1 MLLNLSRNII
11 VQRKKFPRKLAALN
25 LIHSVEIWT
34 AIKGMSI
41 FRPAHSLYKRYFSI
55 GRVPFESP
63 EWNDKGSYPI
73 IQEEFRSE
81 FFPLNKVVLNEFAK
95 LGEVIRIRFLDC
107 SWVSFPLNE
116 IINFLISQ
124 RCFVP
129 WLENG
134 PTKMTKL
141 TKMTKFIRNTKN
153 GPNENGEIYQNDE
166 KLLVLRK

>member
-1 MLLNLSRNII
+1 M
-11 VQRKKFPRKLAALN
+11 
-25 LIHSVEIWT
+25 
-34 AIKGMSI
+34 
-41 FRPAHSLYKRYFSI
+41 
-55 GRVPFESP
+55 
-63 EWNDKGSYPI
+63 
-73 IQEEFRSE
+73 QEEFRSE

-107 SWVSFPLNE
+107 SWVFFPLNE

-124 RCFVP
+124 QCFVP